1 MDAQIDAIRHFN
13 RFYTKQ
19 IGVLSEGLL
28 ESPFSLTEA
37 RVIYELAQ
45 HGSPTAS
52 KLAHELRLD
61 PGYVSRI
68 VRKFEQRRL
77 ITKKSSDT
85 DARQSVLSLTARGR
99 KEFESLNQ
107 LSRNQVKEILAD
119 LSPLDQ
125 TRLLDAMRTI
135 EKLLGTSIKDERI
148 SYILRPPHA
157 GDMGWVVQSN
167 GSLYAQEYG
176 WDETYEALVAQ
187 IVADFVK
194 NYDRKK
200 ERCWI
205 AEKEGENIGCV
216 FLVKESNQVAR
227 LRLLI
232 VDPKARGLGV
242 GKRLVDECTRFARQA
257 GYKKIVLWT
266 NSVLVAAR
274 GIYEKAGYKLVKAEK
289 HHSFGHDLTGETWE
303 LDLSHGPPLSALSS
317 TTDERR

>member
-1 MDAQIDAIRHFN
+1 MDTQIDVVRHFN
-13 RFYTKQ
+13 RFYTQQ

-45 HGSPTAS
+45 RGSAIAS
-52 KLAHELRLD
+52 ELANELRLD
-61 PGYVSRI
+61 PAYLSRI
-68 VRKFEQRRL
+68 VRKLEQRRL
-77 ITKKSSDT
+77 ITKKSSGV
-85 DARQSVLSLTARGR
+85 DARQNVLSLTARGR

-107 LSRNQVKEILAD
+107 LSRNQVKEILND

-125 TRLLDAMRTI
+125 TRLLGAMRTI
-135 EKLLGTSIKDERI
+135 EELLGTSLKDERL

-187 IVADFVK
+187 IIADFVK

-205 AEKEGENIGCV
+205 AEKDGENIGCV

-266 NSVLVAAR
+266 NNVLVAAR

-289 HHSFGHDLTGETWE
+289 HHSFGHDLIGETWE
-303 LDLSHGPPLSALSS
+303 LDLSRGLNG
-317 TTDERR
+317 

>member
-1 MDAQIDAIRHFN
+1 MKAQIDAVRQFN

-19 IGVLSEGLL
+19 IGVLSEALL

-45 HGSPTAS
+45 RGSTTAS
-52 KLAHELRLD
+52 ELGSELSLD
-61 PGYVSRI
+61 AGYLSRI

-77 ITKKSSDT
+77 IIKRPSEA

-107 LSRNQVKEILAD
+107 LSRNQVEEILND
-119 LSPLDQ
+119 LTPLGQ
-125 TRLLDAMRTI
+125 SRLVGAMRTI
-135 EKLLGTSIKDERI
+135 EEILGASLKVEKI

-187 IVADFVK
+187 IVSDFVK
-194 NYDRKK
+194 NYDPKR

-205 AEKEGENIGCV
+205 AEKDGENIGCV
-216 FLVKESNQVAR
+216 FLVKESDQVAR

-257 GYKKIVLWT
+257 GYKKITLWT
-266 NSVLVAAR
+266 NSVLLAAR
-274 GIYEKAGYKLVKAEK
+274 GIYDKAGYKLVKAEK
-289 HHSFGHDLTGETWE
+289 HHSFGHDLIGETWE
-303 LDLSHGPPLSALSS
+303 LDLP
-317 TTDERR
+317 

>member
-1 MDAQIDAIRHFN
+1 MKTQIDAVRHFN

-19 IGVLSEGLL
+19 IGVLSDGLL
-28 ESPFSLTEA
+28 ESSFSLTEA

-45 HGSPTAS
+45 RGSATAS
-52 KLAHELRLD
+52 ELGNELRLD
-61 PGYVSRI
+61 AGYLSRI
-68 VRKFEQRRL
+68 VGKFEQRRL
-77 ITKKSSDT
+77 ISKRPSEA

-107 LSRNQVKEILAD
+107 LSRNQVEEILND
-119 LSPLDQ
+119 LTPLDQ
-125 TRLLDAMRTI
+125 SRLVGAMRTI
-135 EKLLGTSIKDERI
+135 EEILGTSLKDEKI

-187 IVADFVK
+187 IVSDFVK
-194 NYDRKK
+194 NYDPKR

-205 AEKEGENIGCV
+205 AEKDGENIGCV
-216 FLVKESNQVAR
+216 FLVKESEQVAR

-257 GYKKIVLWT
+257 RYKKITLWT
-266 NSVLVAAR
+266 NSVLLAAR

-303 LDLSHGPPLSALSS
+303 LDLS
-317 TTDERR
+317 

>member
-1 MDAQIDAIRHFN
+1 MVAQVDAVRHFN

-45 HGSPTAS
+45 RGSATATE
-52 KLAHELRLD
+52 LANELGLD
-61 PGYVSRI
+61 PGYLSRI

-77 ITKKSSDT
+77 ITKKPSDA

-99 KEFESLNQ
+99 KEFEGLNQ
-107 LSRNQVKEILAD
+107 VSRNQVEEILND
-119 LSPLDQ
+119 LSSMEQ
-125 TRLLDAMRTI
+125 ARLLTAMKTI
-135 EKLLGTSIKDERI
+135 EELLGPSLKDERV

-194 NYDRKK
+194 NYDQKK

-205 AEKEGENIGCV
+205 AEKNGENIGCV
-216 FLVKESNQVAR
+216 FLVKESKQVAR

-242 GKRLVDECTRFARQA
+242 GKRLVNECTQFARQA

-266 NSVLVAAR
+266 NGVLVAAR
-274 GIYEKAGYKLVKAEK
+274 GIYEKAGYRLVKTEK
-289 HHSFGHDLTGETWE
+289 HHSFGHDLVGETWE
-303 LDLSHGPPLSALSS
+303 LDLSHVN
-317 TTDERR
+317 

>member
-1 MDAQIDAIRHFN
+1 MVAQVDAVRHFN

-45 HGSPTAS
+45 RGSATATEM
-52 KLAHELRLD
+52 ANELGLD
-61 PGYVSRI
+61 PGYLSRI

-77 ITKKSSDT
+77 ITKKPSDA
-85 DARQSVLSLTARGR
+85 DARQSVLSLTARER
-99 KEFESLNQ
+99 KEFEGLNQ
-107 LSRNQVKEILAD
+107 VSRNQVEEILND
-119 LSPLDQ
+119 LSSMEQ
-125 TRLLDAMRTI
+125 ARLLTAMKTI
-135 EKLLGTSIKDERI
+135 EELLGPSLKDERV

-194 NYDRKK
+194 NYDQKK

-205 AEKEGENIGCV
+205 AEKNGENIGCV
-216 FLVKESNQVAR
+216 FLVKESKQVAR

-242 GKRLVDECTRFARQA
+242 GKRLVNECTQFARQA

-274 GIYEKAGYKLVKAEK
+274 GIYEKAGYRLVKTEK
-289 HHSFGHDLTGETWE
+289 HHSFGHDLVGETWE
-303 LDLSHGPPLSALSS
+303 LDLSHVN
-317 TTDERR
+317 

>member
-1 MDAQIDAIRHFN
+1 LNEKKEKVCDMDTEIDVVRHFN

-19 IGVLSEGLL
+19 IGILSEGLL

-45 HGSPTAS
+45 RGSATAS
-52 KLAHELRLD
+52 ELANELRLD
-61 PGYVSRI
+61 PGYLSRI

-77 ITKKSSDT
+77 IIKKSSDA

-107 LSRNQVKEILAD
+107 LSRNQVKEILND

-125 TRLLDAMRTI
+125 TRLLGAMRTI
-135 EKLLGTSIKDERI
+135 EELLGTSLKDERL

-187 IVADFVK
+187 IIADFVK

-205 AEKEGENIGCV
+205 AEKDGENIGCV

-266 NSVLVAAR
+266 NNVLVAAR

-289 HHSFGHDLTGETWE
+289 HHSFGHDLIGETWE
-303 LDLSHGPPLSALSS
+303 LDLSRGLNG
-317 TTDERR
+317 

>member
-1 MDAQIDAIRHFN
+1 MSSQIDSVRHFN
-13 RFYTKQ
+13 RFYTNQ

-45 HGSPTAS
+45 RGRATAS
-52 KLAHELRLD
+52 ELGSELRID
-61 PGYVSRI
+61 PGYLSRI

-77 ITKKSSDT
+77 IAKKTSDD
-85 DARQSVLSLTARGR
+85 DARQAVLTLTARGR
-99 KEFESLNQ
+99 KEFETLNQ
-107 LSRNQVKEILAD
+107 LSRNQIEEILND
-119 LSPLDQ
+119 LNPVDQ
-125 TRLLDAMRTI
+125 SRLVRAMKTI
-135 EKLLGTSIKDERI
+135 EEILGATPKDEKV
-148 SYILRPPHA
+148 SYILRPPQA

-176 WDETYEALVAQ
+176 WDQTYEALVAQ

-194 NYDRKK
+194 NYDARK

-205 AEKEGENIGCV
+205 AEKDGENIGCV
-216 FLVKESNQVAR
+216 FLVKESDKVAR

-242 GKRLVDECTRFARQA
+242 GKRLVEECTRFARPA

-266 NSVLVAAR
+266 NSVLLAAR
-274 GIYEKAGYKLVKAEK
+274 GIYEKAGYKLVKSEK
-289 HHSFGHDLTGETWE
+289 HESFGQHLVGETWE
-303 LDLSHGPPLSALSS
+303 LDL
-317 TTDERR
+317 TK

>member
-1 MDAQIDAIRHFN
+1 MKAQIDAVRQFN

-19 IGVLSEGLL
+19 IGVLSEALL
-28 ESPFSLTEA
+28 ESSFSLTEA

-45 HGSPTAS
+45 RGSTTAS
-52 KLAHELRLD
+52 ELGGELSLD
-61 PGYVSRI
+61 AGYLSRI

-77 ITKKSSDT
+77 ISKRPSEA

-107 LSRNQVKEILAD
+107 LSRNQVEEILND
-119 LSPLDQ
+119 LTPLDQ
-125 TRLLDAMRTI
+125 SRLVGAMRTI
-135 EKLLGTSIKDERI
+135 EEILGTSLKDEKI

-187 IVADFVK
+187 IVSDFVK
-194 NYDRKK
+194 NYDPKR

-205 AEKEGENIGCV
+205 AEKDGENIGCV
-216 FLVKESNQVAR
+216 FLVKESDQVAR

-257 GYKKIVLWT
+257 GYKKVTLWT
-266 NSVLVAAR
+266 NSVLLAAR

-289 HHSFGHDLTGETWE
+289 HHSFGHDLIGETWE
-303 LDLSHGPPLSALSS
+303 LDLS
-317 TTDERR
+317 

>member
-1 MDAQIDAIRHFN
+1 MDTQIDVVRQFN

-45 HGSPTAS
+45 RGSATAS
-52 KLAHELRLD
+52 ELANELTLD
-61 PGYVSRI
+61 PGYLSRI

-77 ITKKSSDT
+77 ITKKSSDA

-107 LSRNQVKEILAD
+107 LSRNQVKEILND
-119 LSPLDQ
+119 LSPQDQ
-125 TRLLDAMRTI
+125 IRLLGAMKTI
-135 EKLLGTSIKDERI
+135 EELLGTSLKDERL

-187 IVADFVK
+187 IIADFVK
-194 NYDRKK
+194 NYDPKK

-205 AEKEGENIGCV
+205 AEKDGENIGCV

-266 NSVLVAAR
+266 NDVLVAAR
-274 GIYEKAGYKLVKAEK
+274 GIYEKAGYKLVKSEK
-289 HHSFGHDLTGETWE
+289 HHSFGHDLIGETWE
-303 LDLSHGPPLSALSS
+303 LDLSRDNIVEIAVPRPS
-317 TTDERR
+317 

>member
-1 MDAQIDAIRHFN
+1 MVAQVDAVRHFN

-45 HGSPTAS
+45 RGSATATEM
-52 KLAHELRLD
+52 ANELGLD
-61 PGYVSRI
+61 PGYLSRI

-77 ITKKSSDT
+77 ITKKPSDA

-99 KEFESLNQ
+99 KEFEGLNQ
-107 LSRNQVKEILAD
+107 VSRNQVEEILND
-119 LSPLDQ
+119 LSSMEQ
-125 TRLLDAMRTI
+125 ARLLTAMKTI
-135 EKLLGTSIKDERI
+135 EELLVPSLKDERV

-194 NYDRKK
+194 NYDQKK

-205 AEKEGENIGCV
+205 AEKNGENIGCV
-216 FLVKESNQVAR
+216 FLVKESKQVAR

-242 GKRLVDECTRFARQA
+242 GKRLVNECTQFARQA

-274 GIYEKAGYKLVKAEK
+274 GIYEKAGYKLVKTEK
-289 HHSFGHDLTGETWE
+289 HHSFGHDLVGETWE
-303 LDLSHGPPLSALSS
+303 LDLSHVN
-317 TTDERR
+317 